1 MSRNLMNQI
10 IEGVLHFQE
19 HVYPAQRELFQRLAK
34 KQEPKVLFLTCADSR
49 IDPTLLTQSPP
60 GRLFICRNIGNIV
73 PPHGTPDGGVA
84 TIMEYAVG
92 VLGIEHIIICGHSDC
107 GAIKSL
113 LDPSDDQKMPGVT
126 AWLRYAEAAR
136 RIAALLHEDK
146 SGEELLRTVTEQN
159 VIAQLNNLRT
169 YPEVAAPL
177 AARKL
182 AVHGWY
188 YDIGTG
194 AVRVYDVSRESFLPL
209 GEWARSAHQP

>member
-1 MSRNLMNQI
+1 MDQI
-10 IEGVLHFQE
+10 IEGVFEFQQ
-19 HVYPAQRELFQRLAK
+19 HVYPKQRELFQRLAK

-49 IDPTLLTQSPP
+49 VDPTLLTQSPP

-84 TIMEYAVG
+84 TIMEYAID

-113 LDPSDDQKMPGVT
+113 LNPADNDKVPTVT

-146 SGEELLRTVTEQN
+146 DGEELLRTVTEQN

-177 AARKL
+177 AAGKL
-182 AVHGWY
+182 ALHGWHY
-188 YDIGTG
+188 EIGTG
-194 AVRVYDVSRESFLPL
+194 AVRVYDVTRNSFVPL
-209 GEWARSAHQP
+209 GEWATAARQA

>member
-1 MSRNLMNQI
+1 MNEI
-10 IEGVLHFQE
+10 IKGVLQFQE
-19 HVYPAQRELFQRLAK
+19 HVYPSQRELFHRLAT

-84 TIMEYAVG
+84 TIMEYAID
-92 VLGIEHIIICGHSDC
+92 VLGIEHVIICGHSDC

-113 LDPSDDQKMPGVT
+113 LEPNPDLKMPTVT
-126 AWLRYAEAAR
+126 AWLRYAEVAR
-136 RIAALLHEDK
+136 RIAALMHEDQ

-169 YPEVAAPL
+169 YPEIAAPVAAG
-177 AARKL
+177 KL
-182 AVHGWY
+182 ELHGWC
-188 YDIGTG
+188 YDIGKG
-194 AVRVYDVSRESFLPL
+194 EVNVYDGRRKRFLPL
-209 GEWARSAHQP
+209 REWAATVNLA